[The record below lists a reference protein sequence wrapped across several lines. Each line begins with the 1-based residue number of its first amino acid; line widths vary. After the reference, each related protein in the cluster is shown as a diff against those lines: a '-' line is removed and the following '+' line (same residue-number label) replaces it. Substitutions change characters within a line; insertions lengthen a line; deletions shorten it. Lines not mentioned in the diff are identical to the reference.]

1 MQRFSEVPEEAIEKM
16 RFSYGRNVAVSAPRE
31 IEDLSHQAA
40 SMHLCYSFKPSSF
53 MLGMPN
59 EQPKLRV
66 ANSRRT
72 RRCTDRT
79 PCVPL
84 ASSSHFG
91 LPAAGELLRLI
102 G

>member
-31 IEDLSHQAA
+31 IENLSHQAA

-72 RRCTDRT
+72 RRCRPPTALRSARKLA
-79 PCVPL
+79 PL
-84 ASSSHFG
+84 RGFRRRVSNRYA
-91 LPAAGELLRLI
+91 
-102 G
+102 